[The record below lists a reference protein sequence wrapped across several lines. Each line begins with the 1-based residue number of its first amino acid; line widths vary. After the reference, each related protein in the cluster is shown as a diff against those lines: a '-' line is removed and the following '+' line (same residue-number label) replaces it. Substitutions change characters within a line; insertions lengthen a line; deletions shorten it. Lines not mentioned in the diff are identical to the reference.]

1 MYSLCGDIVVEL
13 AQSSAISLPSLKTL
27 KLDIVNVDVNSVDIL
42 LSGCPILE
50 TLDLAFSPR
59 SLAKLRVPS
68 TLKSLKLTVENDIGA
83 CLEIDAPDLKYLS
96 LTRITFAND
105 AAVGNLHNLKEAYLD
120 VFFTPENE
128 LVDPENELVDPEN
141 ELVDPL
147 LILLQALTGIKRL
160 VLRCYTAKVGE
171 IFIICMF
178 SLYIL

>member
-128 LVDPENELVDPEN
+128 LVDPENELVDP
-141 ELVDPL
+141 L

>member
-1 MYSLCGDIVVEL
+1 VEL
-13 AQSSAISLPSLKTL
+13 AQSSAISLPSLKTM
-27 KLDIVNVDVNSVDIL
+27 KLDIGNVDVNSVDIL

-50 TLDLAFSPR
+50 TLELSFSPI

-83 CLEIDAPDLKYLS
+83 CVEIDAPNLKYLS

-105 AAVGNLHNLKEAYLD
+105 TAVGDLHNVKEAYLD
-120 VFFTPENE
+120 VFYAPPENE
-128 LVDPENELVDPEN
+128 S
-141 ELVDPL
+141 VDPL

-160 VLRCYTAKVGE
+160 VLRCYTAKVSE
-171 IFIICMF
+171 IFFIYMF

>member
-1 MYSLCGDIVVEL
+1 M
-13 AQSSAISLPSLKTL
+13 
-27 KLDIVNVDVNSVDIL
+27 KLDIGNVDVNSVDIL

-50 TLDLAFSPR
+50 TLELSFSPI

-83 CLEIDAPDLKYLS
+83 CVEIDAPNLKYLS

-105 AAVGNLHNLKEAYLD
+105 TAVGDLHNVKEAYLD
-120 VFFTPENE
+120 VFYAPENE
-128 LVDPENELVDPEN
+128 S
-141 ELVDPL
+141 VDPL

-160 VLRCYTAKVGE
+160 VLRCYTAKVSK
-171 IFIICMF
+171 IFFIYMF

>member
-1 MYSLCGDIVVEL
+1 MEL
-13 AQSSAISLPSLKTL
+13 AQSLAISLPSLKTL
-27 KLDIVNVDVNSVDIL
+27 KLDIGNVDVNSVDIL

-50 TLDLAFSPR
+50 TLELAFSPI

-105 AAVGNLHNLKEAYLD
+105 AAVGNLHNVKEAYLD
-120 VFFTPENE
+120 VFSTPENE
-128 LVDPENELVDPEN
+128 S
-141 ELVDPL
+141 VDPL
-147 LILLQALTGIKRL
+147 HILLQALTGIKRL
-160 VLRCYTAKVGE
+160 VLRCYTAKVSE